1 MDYRS
6 IEPALDWMRATA
18 ISQWVTGGPWIWPI
32 LETLHFTGLGVL
44 IGGLIVMDLRLIGYK
59 RGLPLRTVHK
69 IMPLVFIGFA
79 INACTGFLFVM
90 GNPHRYAVNYAFQVK
105 VVLLLLAGL
114 NALWFRLK
122 VSPQMKDWTE
132 TTRSPVLAKVMG
144 TASLIL
150 WFGIG
155 IHGRLITFF
164 G

>member
-1 MDYRS
+1 MEISS
-6 IEPALDWMRATA
+6 IIPTLDWIRSTT
-18 ISQWVTGGPWIWPI
+18 ISQWVNSGPWIWPT

-44 IGGLIVMDLRLIGYK
+44 IGGLIVKDLRLIAYK

-69 IMPLVFIGFA
+69 ILPLVFIGFG
-79 INACTGFLFVM
+79 INACTGFFFVV
-90 GNPHRYAVNYAFQVK
+90 GNPHRYAVNYAFQMK

-122 VSPQMKDWTE
+122 VSPQMKNWTE
-132 TTRSPVLAKVMG
+132 TTESPALARFMG
-144 TASLIL
+144 AASLIL
-150 WFGIG
+150 WFGVG

>member
-1 MDYRS
+1 MTKVIMSGARRGYWFRLS
-6 IEPALDWMRATA
+6 
-18 ISQWVTGGPWIWPI
+18 
-32 LETLHFTGLGVL
+32 LETLHFTGLGIL

-59 RGLPLRTVHK
+59 HGLSLRTVHE
-69 IMPLVFIGFA
+69 IMPLVFIGFG

-90 GNPHRYAVNYAFQVK
+90 GDPHRYAVNYAFQVK

-132 TTRSPVLAKVMG
+132 ITESPALAKLMG
-144 TASLIL
+144 TASLLL
-150 WFGIG
+150 WLGVG

>member
-69 IMPLVFIGFA
+69 IMPLVFIGFG
-79 INACTGFLFVM
+79 INACTGFMFVM

>member
-69 IMPLVFIGFA
+69 IMPLVFIGFG

>member
-1 MDYRS
+1 M
-6 IEPALDWMRATA
+6 LDWIRSTTL
-18 ISQWVTGGPWIWPI
+18 SQWVTGGPWIWPA
-32 LETLHFTGLGVL
+32 LETLHFTGLCVL

-59 RGLPLRTVHK
+59 RNLPLRTIHK
-69 IMPLVFIGFA
+69 IMPLVFIGFG

-105 VVLLLLAGL
+105 IVLLLLAGL

-122 VSPQMKDWTE
+122 ISPSMKDRTE
-132 TTRSPVLAKVMG
+132 STESPPLARLMG
-144 TASLIL
+144 GASLVL
-150 WFGIG
+150 WFGVG

>member
-1 MDYRS
+1 MGDR
-6 IEPALDWMRATA
+6 W
-18 ISQWVTGGPWIWPI
+18 PWIWPI

-59 RGLPLRTVHK
+59 HGLSLRTVHE
-69 IMPLVFIGFA
+69 IMPLVFIGFG

-90 GNPHRYAVNYAFQVK
+90 GDPHRYAVNYAFQVK

-132 TTRSPVLAKVMG
+132 ITESPALAKLMG
-144 TASLIL
+144 TASLLL
-150 WFGIG
+150 WLGVG